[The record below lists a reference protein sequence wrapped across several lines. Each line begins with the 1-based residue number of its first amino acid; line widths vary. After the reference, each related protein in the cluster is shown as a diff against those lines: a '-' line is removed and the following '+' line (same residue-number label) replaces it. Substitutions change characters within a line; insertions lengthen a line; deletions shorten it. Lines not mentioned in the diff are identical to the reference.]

1 MRPEAVTVV
10 SNRLPVRIQG
20 TAGAWTVEPSDGGLV
35 GALEPVL
42 RASGGTWVG
51 WAGAG
56 GALAPDAFAELE
68 RYGRGRGIE
77 LRSVS
82 LSPWEHDVYYERA
95 CNQALWPVLHGLVE
109 RSRLGQWHARAYHS
123 VNRRFAEAAAA
134 ASRGGTVWVHDY
146 HLLQTG
152 EVLRRRFPA
161 AKLGFFLHTPFP
173 SADVMRLLPESRDL
187 VASLACFDLIGFQ
200 TAEDRRN
207 FAAWLGGMGA
217 QGSARAAAAVS
228 GRTEVFPISV
238 DWTEFHERA
247 GSPAVLARAAEIRR
261 EVGER
266 KILLGV
272 DRLDYTKGIP
282 ERLRAYQRLLE
293 RHPELRERVVFVQ
306 LAVPSRTSIEEYRQ
320 TKDEVEQLVRRIN
333 TLFGRGDW
341 SPVRYV
347 YGSWA
352 RDELLAWYV
361 AADVAVVTPLRDGM
375 NLVAKEFVAANR
387 GRGVLVLSPGAGSAR
402 ELGSGALLAD
412 PRNEERLTMALRFAL
427 AMPAAER
434 RSRLTRLQHHL
445 RGHDVHHW
453 AASFLEALAAFGGAG
468 GVAGAEWRSRLSSR
482 PRSGVR
488 ASGGSPPFAERNRSL
503 DPHAGVAGS

>member
-200 TAEDRRN
+200 TAED
-207 FAAWLGGMGA
+207 
-217 QGSARAAAAVS
+217 
-228 GRTEVFPISV
+228 
-238 DWTEFHERA
+238 
-247 GSPAVLARAAEIRR
+247 RR